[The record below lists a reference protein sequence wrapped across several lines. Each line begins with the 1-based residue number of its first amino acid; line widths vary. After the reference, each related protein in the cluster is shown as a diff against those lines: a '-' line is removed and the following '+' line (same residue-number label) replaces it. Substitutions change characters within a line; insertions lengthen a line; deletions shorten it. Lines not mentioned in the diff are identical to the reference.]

1 MPRENHRPLDTP
13 RLLTALI
20 EANVAFVVV
29 GGMAAVAQGS
39 AYITADL
46 DICYQRTLETLQRLC
61 DALRPL
67 HPQLRGAP
75 SGLPFV
81 LDPPTLQAGL
91 NFTLTTDAG
100 DIDLIGEVSGLG
112 FYDAVEKQAEQ
123 IEILGRQLR
132 VLTIPALI
140 RSKKAAGRQKDLRLI
155 PELEALQALREGPEE
170 EHR

>member
-1 MPRENHRPLDTP
+1 MPRENHLPLDAP
-13 RLLTALI
+13 RLLTVLI
-20 EANVAFVVV
+20 ESNAAFVVV

-46 DICYQRTLETLQRLC
+46 DVCYQRTLENLQRLC

-91 NFTLTTDAG
+91 NFTLTTYAG
-100 DIDLIGEVSGLG
+100 DID
-112 FYDAVEKQAEQ
+112 
-123 IEILGRQLR
+123 
-132 VLTIPALI
+132 
-140 RSKKAAGRQKDLRLI
+140 
-155 PELEALQALREGPEE
+155 
-170 EHR
+170 